1 MDIYVSTHG
10 SKVGILGGKLTVTF
24 PDDTLQTFPFNTIKS
39 VTLLSTVQISSQAI
53 EKLCDIGIMI
63 SWISSSGKIIGN
75 IYSPDN
81 NDTQKQYNQF
91 KTLENQKFRNTFAQN
106 IIKAKINNQRM
117 LISRLMRNNYNKNA
131 EEFYNLMKLSKNSCN
146 EIKDI
151 SQLLGIEGNAAKYY
165 FSALKEFIPEEFGFN
180 SRTKHPP
187 KDPVSSALSFTYTLL
202 YRDAVIALKSRGFN
216 TYVEIM
222 HEVRHGHHA
231 LASDIMEEFRAVI
244 ADSVV
249 IDFIFNKNTSL
260 NDFNF
265 NQNGNVYVNNTGL
278 KKIIGMYEN
287 KMNEKVSYIFKN
299 GYSNTYRGALYIQ
312 SDSLSR
318 AYDEQN
324 AELYQP
330 IYTR

>member
-146 EIKDI
+146 DIKDI

-165 FSALKEFIPEEFGFN
+165 FI
-180 SRTKHPP
+180 
-187 KDPVSSALSFTYTLL
+187 LL
-202 YRDAVIALKSRGFN
+202 
-216 TYVEIM
+216 
-222 HEVRHGHHA
+222 
-231 LASDIMEEFRAVI
+231 
-244 ADSVV
+244 
-249 IDFIFNKNTSL
+249 IF
-260 NDFNF
+260 
-265 NQNGNVYVNNTGL
+265 
-278 KKIIGMYEN
+278 
-287 KMNEKVSYIFKN
+287 
-299 GYSNTYRGALYIQ
+299 
-312 SDSLSR
+312 
-318 AYDEQN
+318 
-324 AELYQP
+324 
-330 IYTR
+330 